1 MKVKVNYCVNCEESV
16 RFKKG
21 KCDNPNCTMN
31 NPILSYHC
39 SDCKPTGGFYLG
51 TTCPTCKTPF
61 RAVNVKPQPKEKVDL
76 PEFLY
81 KNSMGEIAIGYHGDT
96 VVTDEFNKWLNTLQ
110 DNELRK
116 AAEKVVEKRKILHE
130 VSDAEPFSHAD
141 LKMAAME
148 LDAAYVELEARLK

>member
-116 AAEKVVEKRKILHE
+116 AAEKVYETHE
-130 VSDAEPFSHAD
+130 ALETSLLTIGDEPD
-141 LKMAAME
+141 LLAFKLAMKV
-148 LDAAYVELEARLK
+148 LGVELEKELK